1 MQRRTLLRTIV
12 VTAAGG
18 QVFRAF
24 ADSPEI
30 PDGPAFQP
38 WRDWRAD
45 DGNKPL
51 ALVRAA
57 ILSANAYNSQPWRFH
72 VTDSRIDLLADT
84 SRNLGAFDPYLREMH
99 FSLGCALENL
109 MVASE
114 PNGLRA
120 SLQLFPGKL
129 APPRENPGMDLVARI
144 DLTPARRASSEM
156 YEAIPHRHTNRNAYD
171 PAKPVPLE
179 FQRTLASTD
188 ELVKTFLFTEES
200 TRRKIVDAIAASSG
214 KFLTDPDVQRGTQK
228 WIRTSR
234 EEMDKSRD
242 GTLIER
248 RATSAPRTSSLEDYK
263 NQMLAA
269 PLFGLIAVRDRYDRE
284 QTIRAGRVWQHAH
297 LLATV
302 KGIAARPANGAIELI
317 DHERRLNREPGSAT
331 ELAAITGDGS
341 WQPTFMFYM
350 GYASPAQASARR
362 PLDLV
367 TG

>member
-1 MQRRTLLRTIV
+1 MQRRTLLRTIITTV
-12 VTAAGG
+12 AGG
-18 QVFRAF
+18 QVFRAY
-24 ADSPEI
+24 ADGSEI
-30 PDGPAFQP
+30 PDGPAFEP

-45 DGNKPL
+45 EGNKPL

-57 ILSANAYNSQPWRFH
+57 ILAANAYNSQPWRFH

-109 MVASE
+109 MVAAE
-114 PNGLRA
+114 PHGLRA
-120 SLQLFPGKL
+120 SLTLFPAKL
-129 APPRENPGMDLVARI
+129 APPRENPGMDLVARV
-144 DLTPARRASSEM
+144 DLATAKPASNDL
-156 YEAIPHRHTNRNAYD
+156 YDAIPHRHTNRNAYD
-171 PAKPVPLE
+171 PAKPVPPE
-179 FQRTLASTD
+179 FQRALASTD
-188 ELVKTFLFTEES
+188 ERVKTFLFTEED

-214 KFLTDPDVQRGTQK
+214 QFLTDPDVQRGTQK

-234 EEMDKSRD
+234 EEMDKFRD

-248 RATSAPRTSSLEDYK
+248 RPGPPRPASLQDYK

-302 KGIAARPANGAIELI
+302 HGIAARPANGSIELI
-317 DHERRLNREPGSAT
+317 DHERRLNREARSAAQ
-331 ELAAITGDGS
+331 LAAITGDAT

-350 GYASPAQASARR
+350 GYANPAQASARR
-362 PLDLV
+362 PVELV